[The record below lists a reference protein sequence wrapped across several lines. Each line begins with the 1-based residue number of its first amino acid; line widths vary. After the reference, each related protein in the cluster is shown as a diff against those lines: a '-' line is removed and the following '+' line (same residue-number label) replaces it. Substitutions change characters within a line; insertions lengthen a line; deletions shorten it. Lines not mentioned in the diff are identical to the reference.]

1 MSDPRPPATPAPQL
15 LGLRYS
21 LPEMLDQIKRE
32 RLSGGFATERLDQHE
47 IVKIFKPQKRRRVTQ
62 PAQ

>member
-1 MSDPRPPATPAPQL
+1 MSEALPPAPPPAQL

-21 LPEMLDQIKRE
+21 LPEMLAQIKRE

-47 IVKIFKPQKRRRVTQ
+47 IVKIFKPQKRRRVTK